1 MSSPRGWS
9 LKFDEPIPLP
19 PRAGACHA
27 RGCRQLHCG
36 AARPS
41 RRRRSGL
48 NFVDSTSVGRSVLY
62 GSRVWFPTPAEP
74 ARVAPVSASRS
85 GPIPRVWCTRT
96 ALETAPFLI
105 GSEPLYAGRIP
116 HWHNLITCL
125 GRVARCESGPRFHQP
140 SPFFEKLA
148 TPVSCLD
155 FVAHLVSQSHFR
167 DDVGK
172 AGTLACPIFER

>member
-125 GRVARCESGPRFHQP
+125 GRVARCERSTLPSAVAVFREARHAGKLPRLCR
-140 SPFFEKLA
+140 SPCEPKPFPRRCWESWCIRL
-148 TPVSCLD
+148 SSL
-155 FVAHLVSQSHFR
+155 
-167 DDVGK
+167 
-172 AGTLACPIFER
+172 